1 MNSTPT
7 ATVSIPSLAATPCPS
22 PAGGG
27 GESTAFRR
35 QMDEVVARIP
45 MHAIRSVLDAVEGA
59 SSPNGERARHLR
71 DALVDHFNRLRPMK
85 ARRLF
90 TSLFE
95 PFLVDDPI
103 LYRSGDSVPA
113 LIQRVD
119 MGGIWTAL
127 TRYAFPG
134 LAAEVQ
140 SRLDALARD
149 AMLDAVLASP
159 DAMVMR
165 ELMRKEALDF
175 LYALAGD
182 RKLTD
187 RFLALANDEA
197 HHDAVLRTQYL
208 VRKAPIDGDLLGFV
222 RALLEHNEALV
233 PLTERMRRDI
243 EELRMGEMPGASDPR
258 SAAPYSAA
266 PYSAEVDCQS
276 ALMVGF
282 VRRVRDLGLPFRDQS
297 QVLAWFAPLY
307 GLNVKRRYDVFL
319 RHVREH
325 GGSGGPAVRESH
337 PLLRALLCH
346 FHATCTT
353 IREVVDGMFGD
364 MEIQG
369 REIGDGGV
377 LSAPAPTRALL
388 GEAVERF
395 DRVLTALSG
404 TGSLASRSTGPA
416 LRAEL
421 AAVSRAL
428 TGTVMPALAARL
440 QTAMNARHAPVP
452 DHDDIVWLLDLV
464 WRWGRTLG
472 NAGYANPE
480 LKSLRLYAVETGR
493 LAFLQ
498 AMKAEPQERP
508 AQRMAHLLRIRR
520 LMAAMG
526 ETVDGWISPVS
537 QGLHRVV
544 YSYLEA
550 DGGIA
555 ADEWSV
561 IDAFVA
567 SVRSELSRSRNW
579 QSADFVDILRLYGT
593 RRQAEG

>member
-7 ATVSIPSLAATPCPS
+7 ATLSNPAASPSTGGNGVDAA
-22 PAGGG
+22 
-27 GESTAFRR
+27 AFRR

-45 MHAIRSVLDAVEGA
+45 MHAIRSVLDAVEGTP
-59 SSPNGERARHLR
+59 SPNGERARHLR

-95 PFLVDDPI
+95 PFLVDDPV
-103 LYRSGDSVPA
+103 LYRSAESVPA
-113 LIQRVD
+113 LVQRVD
-119 MGGIWTAL
+119 MGGIWAAL

-140 SRLDALARD
+140 SRLDAMARE

-175 LYALAGD
+175 LYAMAAD

-197 HHDAVLRTQYL
+197 LHDARLRTQYL
-208 VRKAPIDGDLLGFV
+208 GRKAPIDGDLLGFV
-222 RALLEHNEALV
+222 RALLEHNAVLV

-243 EELRMGEMPGASDPR
+243 DDMRMGEMQGAGDPR
-258 SAAPYSAA
+258 SAAPN
-266 PYSAEVDCQS
+266 SAEVDCQS

-297 QVLAWFAPLY
+297 QLLAWFAPLY

-325 GGSGGPAVRESH
+325 VGSGGPAVRESH

-353 IREVVDGMFGD
+353 IREVVNGMFGD
-364 MEIQG
+364 MDIQ
-369 REIGDGGV
+369 DGGV
-377 LSAPAPTRALL
+377 LSAPVPTRALL
-388 GEAVERF
+388 HEAVERF
-395 DRVLTALSG
+395 DRALTALSG
-404 TGSLASRSTGPA
+404 TGFLASRSTGPA

-421 AAVSRAL
+421 AAVSREL

-440 QTAMNARHAPVP
+440 QAAMNARHAPVP
-452 DHDDIVWLLDLV
+452 DHEDIVWLLELV

-493 LAFLQ
+493 LAFVQ

-508 AQRMAHLLRIRR
+508 AHRMAHMLRIRR
-520 LMAAMG
+520 LMVAMG

-544 YSYLEA
+544 HSYLEA
-550 DGGIA
+550 DGEISP
-555 ADEWSV
+555 DEWAV

-567 SVRSELSRSRNW
+567 SVRRELSRSRNW
-579 QSADFVDILRLYGT
+579 QSADFVDILRLHEG
-593 RRQAEG
+593 RRRAEA

>member
-1 MNSTPT
+1 MD
-7 ATVSIPSLAATPCPS
+7 A
-22 PAGGG
+22 
-27 GESTAFRR
+27 TAFRR

-45 MHAIRSVLDAVEGA
+45 MHAIRSVLDAVEGTP
-59 SSPNGERARHLR
+59 SPNGERARHLR

-103 LYRSGDSVPA
+103 LYRSAESVPA
-113 LIQRVD
+113 LLQRVD

-127 TRYAFPG
+127 TRHAFPG

-140 SRLDALARD
+140 SRLDAMARD

-175 LYALAGD
+175 LYAMAGD

-197 HHDAVLRTQYL
+197 HHDARLRTQYL
-208 VRKAPIDGDLLGFV
+208 GRKAPIDSDLLGFV
-222 RALLEHNEALV
+222 RALLEHNAVLV

-243 EELRMGEMPGASDPR
+243 DDMRMGETQGAGDLR
-258 SAAPYSAA
+258 
-266 PYSAEVDCQS
+266 SAEVDCQS

-297 QVLAWFAPLY
+297 QLLAWFAPLY
-307 GLNVKRRYDVFL
+307 GLNVKQRYDVFL

-325 GGSGGPAVRESH
+325 VGSGGPAVRESH

-346 FHATCTT
+346 FTAACTT

-364 MEIQG
+364 MDIQ
-369 REIGDGGV
+369 DGGV
-377 LSAPAPTRALL
+377 LSAPVTTRALL
-388 GEAVERF
+388 HEAVERF
-395 DRVLTALSG
+395 DRALTALSG
-404 TGSLASRSTGPA
+404 TGFLASRSTGPA

-440 QTAMNARHAPVP
+440 QAAMNARHAPVH
-452 DHDDIVWLLDLV
+452 DHEDIVWLLELV

-472 NAGYANPE
+472 NAGKPN
-480 LKSLRLYAVETGR
+480 
-493 LAFLQ
+493 
-498 AMKAEPQERP
+498 
-508 AQRMAHLLRIRR
+508 
-520 LMAAMG
+520 
-526 ETVDGWISPVS
+526 
-537 QGLHRVV
+537 
-544 YSYLEA
+544 
-550 DGGIA
+550 
-555 ADEWSV
+555 
-561 IDAFVA
+561 
-567 SVRSELSRSRNW
+567 RS
-579 QSADFVDILRLYGT
+579 
-593 RRQAEG
+593 

>member
-7 ATVSIPSLAATPCPS
+7 VTTLLPSATPA
-22 PAGGG
+22 AGVDGID
-27 GESTAFRR
+27 SSAFRR
-35 QMDEVVARIP
+35 QMDEVVSRIP

-59 SSPNGERARHLR
+59 ASPNGERARHLR
-71 DALVDHFNRLRPMK
+71 DALVEHFNRLRPMK

-103 LYRSGDSVPA
+103 LYRSPESVPA

-119 MGGIWTAL
+119 MGGIWAAL
-127 TRYAFPG
+127 ARYAFPG

-140 SRLDALARD
+140 SRLDAMAHES
-149 AMLDAVLASP
+149 MLDAVLSSP

-165 ELMRKEALDF
+165 ELMRREALDF
-175 LYALAGD
+175 LYAMAGD

-197 HHDAVLRTQYL
+197 RHDAGLRTQYL
-208 VRKAPIDGDLLGFV
+208 GRKAPIDGDLLGFV

-243 EELRMGEMPGASDPR
+243 EEMRLGETQGPGDPR
-258 SAAPYSAA
+258 
-266 PYSAEVDCQS
+266 SAEVDCQS

-282 VRRVRDLGLPFRDQS
+282 VRRLRDLGLPFRDQS

-325 GGSGGPAVRESH
+325 GGPAAVRESH

-346 FHATCTT
+346 FQAACAT

-364 MEIQG
+364 MEIQQ
-369 REIGDGGV
+369 GGV

-388 GEAVERF
+388 GEAVERL
-395 DRVLTALSG
+395 DRALTALSG
-404 TGSLASRSTGPA
+404 TGFLASRSTGPA

-421 AAVSRAL
+421 AAVSRDL

-440 QTAMNARHAPVP
+440 QAAMNARHAPEP
-452 DHDDIVWLLDLV
+452 DHEDIVWLIELV
-464 WRWGRTLG
+464 WRWGRYLG

-480 LKSLRLYAVETGR
+480 LKSLRLYAVESGR
-493 LAFLQ
+493 IAFLQ
-498 AMKAEPQERP
+498 AMKAEPQEKP
-508 AQRMAHLLRIRR
+508 AHRMAHMLRIRR

-544 YSYLEA
+544 HSYLEA
-550 DGGIA
+550 AGEISD
-555 ADEWSV
+555 DEWAV
-561 IDAFVA
+561 IDAFVG
-567 SVRSELSRSRNW
+567 SVRGELSRSRNW
-579 QSADFVDILRLYGT
+579 QSADFVDILRLHEA
-593 RRQAEG
+593 RRRGE

>member
-1 MNSTPT
+1 MSSTPT
-7 ATVSIPSLAATPCPS
+7 VTTSLPSAGLPAAKDLT
-22 PAGGG
+22 ARDMAARDMMDA
-27 GESTAFRR
+27 TAFRR

-59 SSPNGERARHLR
+59 PSPNGERARHLR

-103 LYRSGDSVPA
+103 LYRSPESVPA

-140 SRLDALARD
+140 SRLDAMARE

-175 LYALAGD
+175 LYTMVGD

-187 RFLALANDEA
+187 RFLALANEEA
-197 HHDAVLRTQYL
+197 HHDARLRTQYL
-208 VRKAPIDGDLLGFV
+208 GRKAPIDSDLLGFV
-222 RALLEHNEALV
+222 RALLEHNEVLV

-243 EELRMGEMPGASDPR
+243 EDMQGAGDPR
-258 SAAPYSAA
+258 
-266 PYSAEVDCQS
+266 SAEVDCQS

-325 GGSGGPAVRESH
+325 GGPAVRESH
-337 PLLRALLCH
+337 PLLRTLLCH
-346 FHATCTT
+346 FNAACTT

-364 MEIQG
+364 MDIQ
-369 REIGDGGV
+369 DGGV

-388 GEAVERF
+388 HEAVERF
-395 DRVLTALSG
+395 DRALTALSG
-404 TGSLASRSTGPA
+404 TGFLASRSTGPA

-421 AAVSRAL
+421 AAVSREL

-440 QTAMNARHAPVP
+440 QAAMNARHAPVP
-452 DHDDIVWLLDLV
+452 DHEDIVWLLELV
-464 WRWGRTLG
+464 WRWGRYLG

-493 LAFLQ
+493 LAFIQ
-498 AMKAEPQERP
+498 AMKAEPQEKP
-508 AQRMAHLLRIRR
+508 AHRMAHMLRIRR

-544 YSYLEA
+544 FRYLEDVEEIA
-550 DGGIA
+550 D
-555 ADEWSV
+555 DEWAV
-561 IDAFVA
+561 IDAFVT
-567 SVRSELSRSRNW
+567 SVRRELSRSRNW
-579 QSADFVDILRLYGT
+579 QSADFVDILRLHEG
-593 RRQAEG
+593 RRRGEG

>member
-1 MNSTPT
+1 MSSTPT
-7 ATVSIPSLAATPCPS
+7 VTTALLSTGPST
-22 PAGGG
+22 GGPVG
-27 GESTAFRR
+27 DGLNQAAFRR
-35 QMDEVVARIP
+35 QMDEVVSRIP

-59 SSPNGERARHLR
+59 ASPNAERARHLR

-103 LYRSGDSVPA
+103 LYRSPEAVPA

-119 MGGIWTAL
+119 MGGIWAAL

-140 SRLDALARD
+140 GRLDALARE
-149 AMLDAVLASP
+149 AMLDAVLTSP
-159 DAMVMR
+159 DALVMR
-165 ELMRKEALDF
+165 DLMRREALDF
-175 LYALAGD
+175 LYAMAGD

-187 RFLALANDEA
+187 RFLALANEEA
-197 HHDAVLRTQYL
+197 HQDAGLRTQYL
-208 VRKAPIDGDLLGFV
+208 GRKAPIDSDLLGFV
-222 RALLEHNEALV
+222 RALLEHNAVLV

-243 EELRMGEMPGASDPR
+243 EEIRGEEIRKEMQAASGPR
-258 SAAPYSAA
+258 
-266 PYSAEVDCQS
+266 SAEVDCQS

-325 GGSGGPAVRESH
+325 GGPAVRESH

-346 FHATCTT
+346 FHAACIT

-364 MEIQG
+364 MEIQ
-369 REIGDGGV
+369 DGGV

-395 DRVLTALSG
+395 DRALTALSG
-404 TGSLASRSTGPA
+404 TGFLASRSTGPT

-421 AAVSRAL
+421 NAVSRDL

-440 QTAMNARHAPVP
+440 QAAMNARHAPVP
-452 DHDDIVWLLDLV
+452 DHEDIVWLLELV
-464 WRWGRTLG
+464 WRWGRHLG

-498 AMKAEPQERP
+498 AMKAEPEEKP
-508 AQRMAHLLRIRR
+508 AHRMAHLLRIRR
-520 LMAAMG
+520 LMAAVG
-526 ETVDGWISPVS
+526 ETVDDWISPVS

-544 YSYLEA
+544 HSYLDAEA
-550 DGGIA
+550 SIDA
-555 ADEWSV
+555 EEWTV
-561 IDAFVA
+561 IDAFVTA
-567 SVRSELSRSRNW
+567 VRGELARSRNW
-579 QSADFVDILRLYGT
+579 QRADFVDILRLHEARRRGT
-593 RRQAEG
+593 

>member
-1 MNSTPT
+1 
-7 ATVSIPSLAATPCPS
+7 
-22 PAGGG
+22 
-27 GESTAFRR
+27 
-35 QMDEVVARIP
+35 MDEVVARIP

-59 SSPNGERARHLR
+59 PSPHAERARHLR

-103 LYRSGDSVPA
+103 LYRSAESVPA

-119 MGGIWTAL
+119 MGGIWAAL

-140 SRLDALARD
+140 SRLDALARE

-175 LYALAGD
+175 LYTMAGD

-197 HHDAVLRTQYL
+197 LHDARLRTQYL
-208 VRKAPIDGDLLGFV
+208 GRKAPIDSDLLGFV
-222 RALLEHNEALV
+222 RALLEHNEVLV

-243 EELRMGEMPGASDPR
+243 EELRTGEMQGASDLR
-258 SAAPYSAA
+258 
-266 PYSAEVDCQS
+266 SAEVDCQS

-297 QVLAWFAPLY
+297 QLLAWFAPLY

-319 RHVREH
+319 RHIREH
-325 GGSGGPAVRESH
+325 GGPAVRESH

-346 FHATCTT
+346 FNAACTT

-364 MEIQG
+364 MEIQ
-369 REIGDGGV
+369 DGGV
-377 LSAPAPTRALL
+377 LSAPVPTRTLL
-388 GEAVERF
+388 HEAVERF
-395 DRVLTALSG
+395 DRALTALSG
-404 TGSLASRSTGPA
+404 TGFLASRSTGPA

-421 AAVSRAL
+421 AAVSREL

-440 QTAMNARHAPVP
+440 QAAMNTRHAPVP
-452 DHDDIVWLLDLV
+452 DHEDIVWLLELV

-493 LAFLQ
+493 LAFIQ
-498 AMKAEPQERP
+498 AMKAEPQEKP
-508 AQRMAHLLRIRR
+508 AHRMAHMLRIRR
-520 LMAAMG
+520 LMVAMG

-544 YSYLEA
+544 HSYLEEV
-550 DGGIA
+550 DEITT
-555 ADEWSV
+555 DEWAV

-567 SVRSELSRSRNW
+567 SVRRELSRSRNW
-579 QSADFVDILRLYGT
+579 QSADFVDILRLHEGK
-593 RRQAEG
+593 RRREA

>member
-7 ATVSIPSLAATPCPS
+7 ATLSAPAASPS
-22 PAGGG
+22 PGGDG
-27 GESTAFRR
+27 VDAAAFRR

-45 MHAIRSVLDAVEGA
+45 MHAIRSVLDAVEGTP
-59 SSPNGERARHLR
+59 SPNGERARHLR

-103 LYRSGDSVPA
+103 LYRSAESVPA
-113 LIQRVD
+113 LVQRVD
-119 MGGIWTAL
+119 MGGIWAAL

-140 SRLDALARD
+140 SRLDELSRE

-175 LYALAGD
+175 LYAMAAD

-197 HHDAVLRTQYL
+197 LHDARLRTQYL
-208 VRKAPIDGDLLGFV
+208 GRKAPIDGDLLGFV
-222 RALLEHNEALV
+222 RALLEHNEVLV

-243 EELRMGEMPGASDPR
+243 DEMRIGEMQGAGDPR
-258 SAAPYSAA
+258 
-266 PYSAEVDCQS
+266 SAEVDCQS

-297 QVLAWFAPLY
+297 QLLAWFAPLY

-325 GGSGGPAVRESH
+325 VGSGGPAVRESH

-346 FHATCTT
+346 FQAACTA

-364 MEIQG
+364 MDISNG
-369 REIGDGGV
+369 EIGDGGV
-377 LSAPAPTRALL
+377 LSAPVPTRALL
-388 GEAVERF
+388 HEAVERF
-395 DRVLTALSG
+395 DRALTALAG
-404 TGSLASRSTGPA
+404 TGFLASRSTGPA

-421 AAVSRAL
+421 AAVSREL

-440 QTAMNARHAPVP
+440 QAAMNARHAPVP
-452 DHDDIVWLLDLV
+452 DHEDIVWLLELV
-464 WRWGRTLG
+464 WRWGRYLG

-493 LAFLQ
+493 LAFIQ

-508 AQRMAHLLRIRR
+508 AHRMAHMLRIRR
-520 LMAAMG
+520 LMAAMD

-544 YSYLEA
+544 HSYL
-550 DGGIA
+550 DGDGEIT
-555 ADEWSV
+555 ADEWTV

-567 SVRSELSRSRNW
+567 SVRRELSRSRNW
-579 QSADFVDILRLYGT
+579 QSADFVDILRLHEG
-593 RRQAEG
+593 RRRAEA

>member
-1 MNSTPT
+1 MSSTPT
-7 ATVSIPSLAATPCPS
+7 VTTSLPSAGLPAAKDLT
-22 PAGGG
+22 ARDMAARDMMDA
-27 GESTAFRR
+27 TAFRR

-59 SSPNGERARHLR
+59 PSPNGERARHLR

-103 LYRSGDSVPA
+103 LYRSPESVPA

-140 SRLDALARD
+140 SRLDAMARE

-175 LYALAGD
+175 LYTMVGD

-187 RFLALANDEA
+187 RFLALANEEA
-197 HHDAVLRTQYL
+197 HHDARLRTQYL
-208 VRKAPIDGDLLGFV
+208 GRKAPIDSDLLGFV
-222 RALLEHNEALV
+222 RALLEHNEVLV

-243 EELRMGEMPGASDPR
+243 EDMQGAGDPR
-258 SAAPYSAA
+258 
-266 PYSAEVDCQS
+266 SAEVDCQS

-325 GGSGGPAVRESH
+325 GGPAVRESH

-346 FHATCTT
+346 FNAACTT

-364 MEIQG
+364 MDIQ
-369 REIGDGGV
+369 DGGV

-388 GEAVERF
+388 HEAVERF
-395 DRVLTALSG
+395 DRALTALSG
-404 TGSLASRSTGPA
+404 TGFLASRSTGPA

-421 AAVSRAL
+421 AAVSREL

-440 QTAMNARHAPVP
+440 QAAMNARHAPVP
-452 DHDDIVWLLDLV
+452 DHEDIVWLLELV
-464 WRWGRTLG
+464 WRWGRYLG

-493 LAFLQ
+493 LAFIQ
-498 AMKAEPQERP
+498 AMKAEPQEKP
-508 AQRMAHLLRIRR
+508 AHRMAHMLRIRR

-544 YSYLEA
+544 FRYLEDVEKIA
-550 DGGIA
+550 D
-555 ADEWSV
+555 DEWAV

-579 QSADFVDILRLYGT
+579 QSADFVDILRLHEG
-593 RRQAEG
+593 RRRGEG

>member
-7 ATVSIPSLAATPCPS
+7 VTTSLLS
-22 PAGGG
+22 AGSSAGADG
-27 GESTAFRR
+27 MDSSAFRR
-35 QMDEVVARIP
+35 QMDEVVSRIP

-59 SSPNGERARHLR
+59 ASPNGERARHLR
-71 DALVDHFNRLRPMK
+71 DALVEHFNRLRPMK

-103 LYRSGDSVPA
+103 LYRSPESVPA

-119 MGGIWTAL
+119 MGGIWAAL
-127 TRYAFPG
+127 ACYAFPG

-140 SRLDALARD
+140 SRLDAMARE

-175 LYALAGD
+175 LYAMAGD

-187 RFLALANDEA
+187 RFLAMANDEA
-197 HHDAVLRTQYL
+197 RHDAGLRTQYL
-208 VRKAPIDGDLLGFV
+208 GRKAPIDGDLLGFV
-222 RALLEHNEALV
+222 RALLEHNDVLV

-243 EELRMGEMPGASDPR
+243 DEMRMGDMQGTSDPR
-258 SAAPYSAA
+258 
-266 PYSAEVDCQS
+266 SAEVDCQS

-325 GGSGGPAVRESH
+325 GGPAVRESH

-346 FHATCTT
+346 FQAACTT

-364 MEIQG
+364 MDIQ
-369 REIGDGGV
+369 DGGV
-377 LSAPAPTRALL
+377 LSAPAPTRTLL

-395 DRVLTALSG
+395 DRALTALSG
-404 TGSLASRSTGPA
+404 TGFLASRSTGPA

-421 AAVSRAL
+421 AAVSRDL

-440 QTAMNARHAPVP
+440 QAAMNARHAPVP
-452 DHDDIVWLLDLV
+452 DHEDIVWLLELV
-464 WRWGRTLG
+464 WRWGRYLG

-498 AMKAEPQERP
+498 AMKADPHEKP
-508 AQRMAHLLRIRR
+508 AHRMAHMLRIRR

-544 YSYLEA
+544 HSYLEA
-550 DGGIA
+550 VEEIA
-555 ADEWSV
+555 AEEWAV
-561 IDAFVA
+561 IDAFVG

-579 QSADFVDILRLYGT
+579 QSADFVDILRLHEG
-593 RRQAEG
+593 RRRAEV

>member
-1 MNSTPT
+1 MSSTPT
-7 ATVSIPSLAATPCPS
+7 VTPSLPSATPAVAKDADRERADTS
-22 PAGGG
+22 
-27 GESTAFRR
+27 AFRR

-59 SSPNGERARHLR
+59 ASPNSERARHLR
-71 DALVDHFNRLRPMK
+71 EALVDHFNRLRPMK

-113 LIQRVD
+113 LVQRVD

-140 SRLDALARD
+140 SRLDALSRE
-149 AMLDAVLASP
+149 AMLDAVLTCP

-175 LYALAGD
+175 LYAMAGD

-187 RFLALANDEA
+187 RFLALANEEA
-197 HHDAVLRTQYL
+197 HHDARLRTQYL
-208 VRKAPIDGDLLGFV
+208 GRKAPIDSDLLGFV
-222 RALLEHNEALV
+222 RALLEHNAVLV
-233 PLTERMRRDI
+233 PLTERMRHDI
-243 EELRMGEMPGASDPR
+243 DEMRRGETQDASDPR
-258 SAAPYSAA
+258 SAA
-266 PYSAEVDCQS
+266 YSAEVDCQS

-297 QVLAWFAPLY
+297 QLLAWFAPLY

-325 GGSGGPAVRESH
+325 GGPAVRESH
-337 PLLRALLCH
+337 PLPRALLCH
-346 FHATCTT
+346 FTAACTT

-364 MEIQG
+364 MEIQ
-369 REIGDGGV
+369 DGGV
-377 LSAPAPTRALL
+377 LSAPVPTRALL
-388 GEAVERF
+388 GEAVDRF
-395 DRVLTALSG
+395 DRALTALSG
-404 TGSLASRSTGPA
+404 IGFLASRTTGPA
-416 LRAEL
+416 LRTEL
-421 AAVSRAL
+421 NAVSREL

-440 QTAMNARHAPVP
+440 QAAMNARHAPVP
-452 DHDDIVWLLDLV
+452 DHEDIVWLLELV
-464 WRWGRTLG
+464 WRWGRYLG
-472 NAGYANPE
+472 SAGYANPE
-480 LKSLRLYAVETGR
+480 LRSLRLYAVETGR
-493 LAFLQ
+493 LAFIQ
-498 AMKAEPQERP
+498 AMKAEPQETP
-508 AQRMAHLLRIRR
+508 GHRMAHLLRIRR

-537 QGLHRVV
+537 QGLQRVV
-544 YSYLEA
+544 HSYLEEVET
-550 DGGIA
+550 IA
-555 ADEWSV
+555 EDEWAV

-579 QSADFVDILRLYGT
+579 QSADFVDLLRLHEG
-593 RRQAEG
+593 RRREA

>member
-1 MNSTPT
+1 MSSTPT
-7 ATVSIPSLAATPCPS
+7 VTTSLPSAGLPAARDM
-22 PAGGG
+22 AARDMMDA
-27 GESTAFRR
+27 TAFRR

-59 SSPNGERARHLR
+59 PSPNGERARHLR

-103 LYRSGDSVPA
+103 LYRSPESVPA

-140 SRLDALARD
+140 SRLDAMARE

-175 LYALAGD
+175 LYTMVGD

-187 RFLALANDEA
+187 RFLALANEEA
-197 HHDAVLRTQYL
+197 HHDARLRTQYL
-208 VRKAPIDGDLLGFV
+208 GRKAPIDSDLLGFV
-222 RALLEHNEALV
+222 RALLEHNEVLV

-243 EELRMGEMPGASDPR
+243 EDMQGAGDPR
-258 SAAPYSAA
+258 
-266 PYSAEVDCQS
+266 SAEVDCQS

-325 GGSGGPAVRESH
+325 GGPAVRESH

-346 FHATCTT
+346 FNAACTT

-364 MEIQG
+364 MDIQ
-369 REIGDGGV
+369 DGGV

-388 GEAVERF
+388 HEAVERF
-395 DRVLTALSG
+395 DRALTALSG
-404 TGSLASRSTGPA
+404 TGFLASRSTGPA

-421 AAVSRAL
+421 AAVSREL

-440 QTAMNARHAPVP
+440 QAAMNARHAPVP
-452 DHDDIVWLLDLV
+452 DHEDIVWLLELV
-464 WRWGRTLG
+464 WRWGRYLG

-493 LAFLQ
+493 LAFIQ
-498 AMKAEPQERP
+498 AMKAEPQEKP
-508 AQRMAHLLRIRR
+508 AHRMAHMLRIRR

-544 YSYLEA
+544 FRYLEDVEKIA
-550 DGGIA
+550 D
-555 ADEWSV
+555 DEWAV

-579 QSADFVDILRLYGT
+579 QSADFVDILRLHEG
-593 RRQAEG
+593 RRRGEG

>member
-7 ATVSIPSLAATPCPS
+7 ATLSIPLPAASPAPS
-22 PAGGG
+22 PASSPGGG
-27 GESTAFRR
+27 GTDVAAFRR

-45 MHAIRSVLDAVEGA
+45 MHAIRSVLDAVEGTP
-59 SSPNGERARHLR
+59 SPNGERARHLR

-95 PFLVDDPI
+95 PFLVDDPV
-103 LYRSGDSVPA
+103 LYRSAESVPA
-113 LIQRVD
+113 LVQRVD
-119 MGGIWTAL
+119 MGGIWSAL
-127 TRYAFPG
+127 TRYGFPG

-140 SRLDALARD
+140 SRLDGMARE
-149 AMLDAVLASP
+149 AILDAVLASP
-159 DAMVMR
+159 DAMAMR

-175 LYALAGD
+175 LYAMAGD

-197 HHDAVLRTQYL
+197 LHDARLRTQYL
-208 VRKAPIDGDLLGFV
+208 GRKAPIDSDLLGFV
-222 RALLEHNEALV
+222 RALLEHNAVLV

-243 EELRMGEMPGASDPR
+243 DEMRMGDMQGAGDPR
-258 SAAPYSAA
+258 PAIPSSAAPS
-266 PYSAEVDCQS
+266 SAEVDCQS

-297 QVLAWFAPLY
+297 QLLAWFAPLY

-325 GGSGGPAVRESH
+325 VGSGGPAVRESH

-346 FHATCTT
+346 FTAACTT

-364 MEIQG
+364 MDIQ
-369 REIGDGGV
+369 DGGV

-388 GEAVERF
+388 HEAVERF
-395 DRVLTALSG
+395 DRALTALAG
-404 TGSLASRSTGPA
+404 TGFLASRSTGPA

-421 AAVSRAL
+421 AAVSREL
-428 TGTVMPALAARL
+428 TGTVMPALAARM
-440 QTAMNARHAPVP
+440 QAAMNARHAPVP
-452 DHDDIVWLLDLV
+452 DHEDIVWLLELV

-508 AQRMAHLLRIRR
+508 AHRMAHMLRIRR

-544 YSYLEA
+544 HSYLEA
-550 DGGIA
+550 DGEIA
-555 ADEWSV
+555 GDEWAV

-579 QSADFVDILRLYGT
+579 QSADFVDILRLHEA
-593 RRQAEG
+593 RRRGEA

>member
-1 MNSTPT
+1 MNGTPT
-7 ATVSIPSLAATPCPS
+7 VTTSLPSATP
-22 PAGGG
+22 PAGPDGMD
-27 GESTAFRR
+27 STAFRR
-35 QMDEVVARIP
+35 QMDEVVSRIP

-59 SSPNGERARHLR
+59 ASPNGERARHLR
-71 DALVDHFNRLRPMK
+71 DALVEHFNRLRPMK

-103 LYRSGDSVPA
+103 LYRAPESVPA

-119 MGGIWTAL
+119 MGGIWAAL
-127 TRYAFPG
+127 ARYAFPG

-140 SRLDALARD
+140 SRLDAMARES
-149 AMLDAVLASP
+149 MLDAVLAGP

-175 LYALAGD
+175 LYAMAGD

-197 HHDAVLRTQYL
+197 RHDAGLRTQYL
-208 VRKAPIDGDLLGFV
+208 GRKAPIDGDLLGFV
-222 RALLEHNEALV
+222 RALLEHNEVLV

-243 EELRMGEMPGASDPR
+243 EEMQGAGDSR
-258 SAAPYSAA
+258 
-266 PYSAEVDCQS
+266 SAEVDCQS

-325 GGSGGPAVRESH
+325 VGSGGPAVRESH

-346 FHATCTT
+346 FQAACTT

-364 MEIQG
+364 MEIQ
-369 REIGDGGV
+369 DGGV
-377 LSAPAPTRALL
+377 LSAPAPTRVLL

-395 DRVLTALSG
+395 DRALTALSG
-404 TGSLASRSTGPA
+404 TGFLASRSTGPA

-421 AAVSRAL
+421 AAVSREL

-440 QTAMNARHAPVP
+440 QAAMNARHAPVP
-452 DHDDIVWLLDLV
+452 DHEDIVWLLELV

-493 LAFLQ
+493 VAFLQ
-498 AMKAEPQERP
+498 AMKAEPQEKP
-508 AQRMAHLLRIRR
+508 GHRMAHMLRIRR

-544 YSYLEA
+544 HSYLEA
-550 DGGIA
+550 VEEIA
-555 ADEWSV
+555 DEEWSV

-579 QSADFVDILRLYGT
+579 QSADFVDILRLHEG
-593 RRQAEG
+593 RRRGESL

>member
-7 ATVSIPSLAATPCPS
+7 VTASLPSATAA
-22 PAGGG
+22 ADGGG
-27 GESTAFRR
+27 LGSTTFRR

-103 LYRSGDSVPA
+103 LYRAPESVPA
-113 LIQRVD
+113 LLQRVD
-119 MGGIWTAL
+119 MGGIWAAL
-127 TRYAFPG
+127 ARYAFPG

-140 SRLDALARD
+140 SRLDELARE
-149 AMLDAVLASP
+149 AMLDAVLAGP
-159 DAMVMR
+159 DATVMR

-175 LYALAGD
+175 LYAMAGD

-197 HHDAVLRTQYL
+197 HHDARLRTQYL
-208 VRKAPIDGDLLGFV
+208 GRKAPIDGDLLGFV
-222 RALLEHNEALV
+222 RALLEHNEVLV

-243 EELRMGEMPGASDPR
+243 EEMRKAEAPGVSDPR
-258 SAAPYSAA
+258 
-266 PYSAEVDCQS
+266 SAEVDCQS

-307 GLNVKRRYDVFL
+307 GLNVKRRYDVVL

-325 GGSGGPAVRESH
+325 GGPGVRESH

-346 FHATCTT
+346 FHAACTT
-353 IREVVDGMFGD
+353 IREAVDGMFGD
-364 MEIQG
+364 MDIQN

-404 TGSLASRSTGPA
+404 TGFLASRSTGPA

-421 AAVSRAL
+421 GAVSRDL

-440 QTAMNARHAPVP
+440 QAAMNARHAPVP
-452 DHDDIVWLLDLV
+452 DHEDIVWLLELV

-498 AMKAEPQERP
+498 AMKAEPQEKP

-520 LMAAMG
+520 LMAAMD
-526 ETVDGWISPVS
+526 ESVDGWISPVS

-550 DGGIA
+550 DGEIG
-555 ADEWSV
+555 ADEWAV

-579 QSADFVDILRLYGT
+579 QSADFVDMLRLHEA
-593 RRQAEG
+593 RRRAAG

>member
-7 ATVSIPSLAATPCPS
+7 ATLSTASLAASPASSPGGPS
-22 PAGGG
+22 PGG
-27 GESTAFRR
+27 SATDVAAFRR

-45 MHAIRSVLDAVEGA
+45 MHAIRSVLDAVEGTP
-59 SSPNGERARHLR
+59 SPNGERARHLR

-95 PFLVDDPI
+95 PFLVDDPV
-103 LYRSGDSVPA
+103 LYRSAESVPA

-119 MGGIWTAL
+119 MGGIWSAL

-140 SRLDALARD
+140 SRLDGMARE

-159 DAMVMR
+159 DAMAMR

-175 LYALAGD
+175 LYAMAGD

-197 HHDAVLRTQYL
+197 HHDAALRTQYL
-208 VRKAPIDGDLLGFV
+208 GRKAPIDGDLLGFV
-222 RALLEHNEALV
+222 RALLEHNAVLV

-243 EELRMGEMPGASDPR
+243 DEMRMGDVQGAGDPR
-258 SAAPYSAA
+258 SAAPSSAI
-266 PYSAEVDCQS
+266 PSSAEVDCQS

-297 QVLAWFAPLY
+297 QLLAWFAPLY

-325 GGSGGPAVRESH
+325 GGPAVRESH

-346 FHATCTT
+346 FTAACTT

-364 MEIQG
+364 MDIQ
-369 REIGDGGV
+369 DGGV

-388 GEAVERF
+388 HEAVERF
-395 DRVLTALSG
+395 DRALTALSG
-404 TGSLASRSTGPA
+404 TGFLASRSTGPA

-421 AAVSRAL
+421 AAVSREL
-428 TGTVMPALAARL
+428 TGTVMPALAARM
-440 QTAMNARHAPVP
+440 QAAMNARHAPVP
-452 DHDDIVWLLDLV
+452 DHEDIVWLLELV

-472 NAGYANPE
+472 AAGYANPE

-508 AQRMAHLLRIRR
+508 AHRMAHMLRIRR

-537 QGLHRVV
+537 QGLQRVV

-550 DGGIA
+550 DGEIA
-555 ADEWSV
+555 GDEWAV

-579 QSADFVDILRLYGT
+579 QSADFVDILRLHEA
-593 RRQAEG
+593 RRRAEA

>member
-7 ATVSIPSLAATPCPS
+7 VTTSFPSATSAAGVDAIDS
-22 PAGGG
+22 
-27 GESTAFRR
+27 SAFRR
-35 QMDEVVARIP
+35 QMDEVVSRIP

-59 SSPNGERARHLR
+59 PSPNGERARHLR
-71 DALVDHFNRLRPMK
+71 DALVEHFNRLRPMK

-103 LYRSGDSVPA
+103 LYRSPESVPA

-119 MGGIWTAL
+119 MGGIWAAL
-127 TRYAFPG
+127 ARYAFPG

-140 SRLDALARD
+140 SRLDAMARE
-149 AMLDAVLASP
+149 AMLDAVLSSP

-165 ELMRKEALDF
+165 ELMRREALDF
-175 LYALAGD
+175 LYAMAGD

-197 HHDAVLRTQYL
+197 RHDAGLRTQYL
-208 VRKAPIDGDLLGFV
+208 GRKAPIDGDLLGFV
-222 RALLEHNEALV
+222 RALLEHNEVLV

-243 EELRMGEMPGASDPR
+243 EEMQGASDQR
-258 SAAPYSAA
+258 
-266 PYSAEVDCQS
+266 SAEVDCQS

-325 GGSGGPAVRESH
+325 GGPAVRESH

-346 FHATCTT
+346 FQAACTT

-364 MEIQG
+364 MEIQ
-369 REIGDGGV
+369 DGGV
-377 LSAPAPTRALL
+377 LSAPAPTRTLL

-395 DRVLTALSG
+395 DRALTALSG
-404 TGSLASRSTGPA
+404 TGFLASRSTGPA

-421 AAVSRAL
+421 AAVSRDL

-440 QTAMNARHAPVP
+440 QAAMNARHAPVP
-452 DHDDIVWLLDLV
+452 DHEDIVWLLELV

-498 AMKAEPQERP
+498 AMKAEPHEKP
-508 AQRMAHLLRIRR
+508 AHRMAHMLRIRR

-544 YSYLEA
+544 HSYLEA
-550 DGGIA
+550 VGEIA
-555 ADEWSV
+555 DDEWAV
-561 IDAFVA
+561 IDAFVG

-579 QSADFVDILRLYGT
+579 QSADFVDILRLHEG
-593 RRQAEG
+593 RRRGE

>member
-1 MNSTPT
+1 MSSTPT
-7 ATVSIPSLAATPCPS
+7 VTTSLPSAGLPAAKDLT
-22 PAGGG
+22 ARDMAARDMMDA
-27 GESTAFRR
+27 TAFRR

-59 SSPNGERARHLR
+59 PSPNGERARHLR

-103 LYRSGDSVPA
+103 LYRSPESVPA

-140 SRLDALARD
+140 SRLDAMARE

-175 LYALAGD
+175 LYTMVGD

-187 RFLALANDEA
+187 RFLALANEEA
-197 HHDAVLRTQYL
+197 HHDARLRTQYL
-208 VRKAPIDGDLLGFV
+208 GRKAPIDSDLLGFV
-222 RALLEHNEALV
+222 RALLEHNEVLV

-243 EELRMGEMPGASDPR
+243 DEMRMGDMQGAGDPR
-258 SAAPYSAA
+258 STAPN
-266 PYSAEVDCQS
+266 PAEVDCQS

-325 GGSGGPAVRESH
+325 GGPAVRESH

-346 FHATCTT
+346 FNAACTT

-364 MEIQG
+364 MDIQ
-369 REIGDGGV
+369 DGGV

-388 GEAVERF
+388 HEAVERF
-395 DRVLTALSG
+395 DRALTALSG
-404 TGSLASRSTGPA
+404 TGFLASRSTGPA

-421 AAVSRAL
+421 AAVSREL

-440 QTAMNARHAPVP
+440 QAAMNARHAPVP
-452 DHDDIVWLLDLV
+452 DHEDIVWLLELV
-464 WRWGRTLG
+464 WRWGRYLG

-493 LAFLQ
+493 LAFIQ
-498 AMKAEPQERP
+498 AMKAEPQEKP
-508 AQRMAHLLRIRR
+508 AHRMAHMLRIRR

-544 YSYLEA
+544 FRYLEDVEKIA
-550 DGGIA
+550 D
-555 ADEWSV
+555 DEWAV

-579 QSADFVDILRLYGT
+579 QSADFVDILRLHEG
-593 RRQAEG
+593 RRRGEG

>member
-7 ATVSIPSLAATPCPS
+7 ATASLPSATAA
-22 PAGGG
+22 AGGDG
-27 GESTAFRR
+27 MGSATFRR

-103 LYRSGDSVPA
+103 LYRAPESVPA
-113 LIQRVD
+113 LLQRVD
-119 MGGIWTAL
+119 MGGIWAAL
-127 TRYAFPG
+127 ARYAFPG

-140 SRLDALARD
+140 GRLDELARE
-149 AMLDAVLASP
+149 AMLDAVLAGP

-175 LYALAGD
+175 LYAMAGD

-197 HHDAVLRTQYL
+197 HHDARLRTQYL
-208 VRKAPIDGDLLGFV
+208 GRKAPIDADLLGFV
-222 RALLEHNEALV
+222 RALLEHNDVLV
-233 PLTERMRRDI
+233 PLTLRMRRDI
-243 EELRMGEMPGASDPR
+243 EEMRREGMQDASDPR
-258 SAAPYSAA
+258 
-266 PYSAEVDCQS
+266 SAEVDCQS

-307 GLNVKRRYDVFL
+307 GLNVKRRYDVVL

-325 GGSGGPAVRESH
+325 GGPAVRESH

-346 FHATCTT
+346 FHAACAT
-353 IREVVDGMFGD
+353 IREAVDGMFGD
-364 MEIQG
+364 MDIQN
-369 REIGDGGV
+369 REMGDGGV
-377 LSAPAPTRALL
+377 LSTPAPARALL

-395 DRVLTALSG
+395 DRGLTALAG
-404 TGSLASRSTGPA
+404 TGFLASRSTGPA

-421 AAVSRAL
+421 SAVSREL

-440 QTAMNARHAPVP
+440 QAAMNARHAPVP
-452 DHDDIVWLLDLV
+452 DHEDIVWLLELV
-464 WRWGRTLG
+464 WRWGRHLG
-472 NAGYANPE
+472 TAGYANPE

-498 AMKAEPQERP
+498 AMKAEPQEKP

-520 LMAAMG
+520 LMAAMD
-526 ETVDGWISPVS
+526 EPVDGWISPVS

-544 YSYLEA
+544 HSYL
-550 DGGIA
+550 DA
-555 ADEWSV
+555 AAEITRDEWAV

-579 QSADFVDILRLYGT
+579 QSADFVEILRLHEA
-593 RRQAEG
+593 RRRAARDFTEALPPT

>member
-7 ATVSIPSLAATPCPS
+7 ATLSIASAASS
-22 PAGGG
+22 PASSPGGG
-27 GESTAFRR
+27 GTDVAAFRR

-45 MHAIRSVLDAVEGA
+45 MHAIRSVLDAVEGTP
-59 SSPNGERARHLR
+59 SPNGERARHLR

-95 PFLVDDPI
+95 PFLVDDPV
-103 LYRSGDSVPA
+103 LYRSAESVPA

-119 MGGIWTAL
+119 MGGIWSAL
-127 TRYAFPG
+127 TRYGFPG

-140 SRLDALARD
+140 SRLDGMARE

-159 DAMVMR
+159 DAMAMR

-175 LYALAGD
+175 LYAMAGD

-197 HHDAVLRTQYL
+197 HHDAALRTQYL
-208 VRKAPIDGDLLGFV
+208 GRKAPIDSDLLGFV
-222 RALLEHNEALV
+222 RALLEHNAVLV

-243 EELRMGEMPGASDPR
+243 DEMRMGDRQGAGDPR
-258 SAAPYSAA
+258 SATPS
-266 PYSAEVDCQS
+266 SAEVDCQS

-297 QVLAWFAPLY
+297 QLLAWFAPLY

-325 GGSGGPAVRESH
+325 VGSGGPAVRESH

-346 FHATCTT
+346 FTAACTT

-364 MEIQG
+364 MDIQ
-369 REIGDGGV
+369 DGGV

-388 GEAVERF
+388 HEAVERF
-395 DRVLTALSG
+395 DRALTALSG
-404 TGSLASRSTGPA
+404 TGFLASRSAGPA

-421 AAVSRAL
+421 AAVSREL
-428 TGTVMPALAARL
+428 TGTVMPALAARM
-440 QTAMNARHAPVP
+440 QAAMNARHAPVP
-452 DHDDIVWLLDLV
+452 DHEDIVWLLELV
-464 WRWGRTLG
+464 WRWGRYLG
-472 NAGYANPE
+472 AAGYANPE

-508 AQRMAHLLRIRR
+508 AHRMAHMLRIRR

-544 YSYLEA
+544 HSYLEA
-550 DGGIA
+550 DGEIA
-555 ADEWSV
+555 GDEWAV
-561 IDAFVA
+561 IDAFIA

-579 QSADFVDILRLYGT
+579 QSADFVDILRLHEA
-593 RRQAEG
+593 RRRGEA

>member
-1 MNSTPT
+1 MSSTPT
-7 ATVSIPSLAATPCPS
+7 ITTSLPSAGLPAAKDM
-22 PAGGG
+22 AARDMMDAA
-27 GESTAFRR
+27 AFRR

-59 SSPNGERARHLR
+59 PSPNGERARHLR

-95 PFLVDDPI
+95 PFLVDDQI
-103 LYRSGDSVPA
+103 LYRSPESVPA

-119 MGGIWTAL
+119 MGGIWSAL

-140 SRLDALARD
+140 SRLDAMARE

-175 LYALAGD
+175 LYAMAGD

-187 RFLALANDEA
+187 RFLALANEEA
-197 HHDAVLRTQYL
+197 HHDARLRTQYL
-208 VRKAPIDGDLLGFV
+208 GRKAPIDGDLLGFV
-222 RALLEHNEALV
+222 RALLEHNEVLV
-233 PLTERMRRDI
+233 PLTERMRRDFD
-243 EELRMGEMPGASDPR
+243 EMRMGDMQGAGDPR
-258 SAAPYSAA
+258 SASPN
-266 PYSAEVDCQS
+266 PAEVDCQS

-297 QVLAWFAPLY
+297 QMLAWFAPLY

-325 GGSGGPAVRESH
+325 GGPAVRESH

-346 FHATCTT
+346 FNAACTT

-364 MEIQG
+364 MEIQ
-369 REIGDGGV
+369 DGGV

-388 GEAVERF
+388 HEAVERF
-395 DRVLTALSG
+395 DRALTALSG
-404 TGSLASRSTGPA
+404 TGFLASRSTGPT

-421 AAVSRAL
+421 AAVSREL

-440 QTAMNARHAPVP
+440 QAAMNARHAPVP
-452 DHDDIVWLLDLV
+452 DHEDIVWLLELV
-464 WRWGRTLG
+464 WRWGRYLG

-493 LAFLQ
+493 LAFIQ
-498 AMKAEPQERP
+498 AMKAEPQEKP
-508 AQRMAHLLRIRR
+508 AHRMAHLLRIRR
-520 LMAAMG
+520 LMTAMG

-544 YSYLEA
+544 FCYLEDVGEIA
-550 DGGIA
+550 D
-555 ADEWSV
+555 DEWAV

-579 QSADFVDILRLYGT
+579 QSADFVDILRLHEG
-593 RRQAEG
+593 RRRGEG

>member
-1 MNSTPT
+1 MSSTPT
-7 ATVSIPSLAATPCPS
+7 VTTSLPSTGLPAAKDLT
-22 PAGGG
+22 ARDMAARDMMDA
-27 GESTAFRR
+27 TAFRR

-59 SSPNGERARHLR
+59 PSPNGERARHLR

-103 LYRSGDSVPA
+103 LYRSPESVPA

-140 SRLDALARD
+140 SRLDAMARE

-175 LYALAGD
+175 LYTMVGD

-187 RFLALANDEA
+187 RFLALANEEA
-197 HHDAVLRTQYL
+197 HHDARLRTQYL
-208 VRKAPIDGDLLGFV
+208 GRKAPIDSDLLGFV
-222 RALLEHNEALV
+222 RALLEHNEVLV

-243 EELRMGEMPGASDPR
+243 EDMQSAGDPR
-258 SAAPYSAA
+258 
-266 PYSAEVDCQS
+266 SAEVDCQS

-325 GGSGGPAVRESH
+325 GGPAVRESH

-346 FHATCTT
+346 FNAACTT

-364 MEIQG
+364 MDIQ
-369 REIGDGGV
+369 DGGV

-388 GEAVERF
+388 HEAVERF
-395 DRVLTALSG
+395 DRALTALSG
-404 TGSLASRSTGPA
+404 TGFLASRSTGPA

-421 AAVSRAL
+421 AAVSREL

-440 QTAMNARHAPVP
+440 QAAMNARHAPVP
-452 DHDDIVWLLDLV
+452 DHEDIVWLLELV
-464 WRWGRTLG
+464 WRWGRYLG

-493 LAFLQ
+493 LAFIQ
-498 AMKAEPQERP
+498 AMKAEPQEKP
-508 AQRMAHLLRIRR
+508 AHRMAHMLRIRR

-544 YSYLEA
+544 FRYLEDVEKIA
-550 DGGIA
+550 D
-555 ADEWSV
+555 DEWAV

-579 QSADFVDILRLYGT
+579 QSADFVDILRLHEG
-593 RRQAEG
+593 RRRGEG

>member
-1 MNSTPT
+1 MSSTPT
-7 ATVSIPSLAATPCPS
+7 VTTSLPSAGLPAAKDM
-22 PAGGG
+22 AARDMMDA
-27 GESTAFRR
+27 TAFRR

-59 SSPNGERARHLR
+59 ASPNAERARHLR

-103 LYRSGDSVPA
+103 LYRSPESVPA

-119 MGGIWTAL
+119 MGGIWAAL

-140 SRLDALARD
+140 SRLDAMARE

-165 ELMRKEALDF
+165 ELMRREALDF
-175 LYALAGD
+175 LYTMAGD

-187 RFLALANDEA
+187 RFLALANEEA
-197 HHDAVLRTQYL
+197 HHDARLRTQYL
-208 VRKAPIDGDLLGFV
+208 GRKAPIDGDLLGFV
-222 RALLEHNEALV
+222 RALLEHNEVLV

-243 EELRMGEMPGASDPR
+243 EEMQGAGDPR
-258 SAAPYSAA
+258 
-266 PYSAEVDCQS
+266 SAEVDCQS

-297 QVLAWFAPLY
+297 QLLAWFAPLY

-325 GGSGGPAVRESH
+325 GGPAVRESH

-346 FHATCTT
+346 FNAACTT

-364 MEIQG
+364 MEIRNG
-369 REIGDGGV
+369 EIQDGGV

-388 GEAVERF
+388 HEAVERF
-395 DRVLTALSG
+395 DRALTALSG
-404 TGSLASRSTGPA
+404 TGFLASRSTGPA

-421 AAVSRAL
+421 VAVSREL

-440 QTAMNARHAPVP
+440 QAAMNARHAPVP
-452 DHDDIVWLLDLV
+452 DHEDIVWLLELV
-464 WRWGRTLG
+464 WRWGRYLG

-493 LAFLQ
+493 LAFIQ
-498 AMKAEPQERP
+498 AMKAEPQEKP
-508 AQRMAHLLRIRR
+508 AHRMAHMLRIRR

-544 YSYLEA
+544 FRYLEDVDEIA
-550 DGGIA
+550 D
-555 ADEWSV
+555 DEWAV

-579 QSADFVDILRLYGT
+579 QSADFVDILRLHEG
-593 RRQAEG
+593 RRRGEG

>member
-7 ATVSIPSLAATPCPS
+7 ATLSITSAAPS
-22 PAGGG
+22 PASSPGGG
-27 GESTAFRR
+27 GADATAFRR

-45 MHAIRSVLDAVEGA
+45 MHAIRSVLDAVEGTP
-59 SSPNGERARHLR
+59 SPNGERARHLR

-103 LYRSGDSVPA
+103 LYRSAESVPA
-113 LIQRVD
+113 LVQRVD
-119 MGGIWTAL
+119 MGGIWSAL

-140 SRLDALARD
+140 SRLDGMARE

-159 DAMVMR
+159 DAMAMR

-175 LYALAGD
+175 LYAMAGD

-197 HHDAVLRTQYL
+197 LHDAALRTQYL
-208 VRKAPIDGDLLGFV
+208 GRKAPIDSDLLGFV
-222 RALLEHNEALV
+222 RALLEHNQVLV

-243 EELRMGEMPGASDPR
+243 DEMRMGDMQGAGDPR
-258 SAAPYSAA
+258 
-266 PYSAEVDCQS
+266 SAEVDCQS

-297 QVLAWFAPLY
+297 QLLAWFAPLY

-325 GGSGGPAVRESH
+325 GGPAVRESH

-346 FHATCTT
+346 FSAACTT
-353 IREVVDGMFGD
+353 IREVVGGMFGD
-364 MEIQG
+364 MDIQ
-369 REIGDGGV
+369 DGGV
-377 LSAPAPTRALL
+377 LSVPAPTRALL
-388 GEAVERF
+388 HEAVERF
-395 DRVLTALSG
+395 DRALTALSG
-404 TGSLASRSTGPA
+404 TGFLASRSTGPA

-421 AAVSRAL
+421 AAVSREL

-440 QTAMNARHAPVP
+440 QAAMNARHAPVP
-452 DHDDIVWLLDLV
+452 DHEDIVWLLELV

-472 NAGYANPE
+472 AAGYANPE

-508 AQRMAHLLRIRR
+508 AHRMAHMLRIRR

-537 QGLHRVV
+537 QGLQRVV
-544 YSYLEA
+544 YSYLET
-550 DGGIA
+550 DGEIA
-555 ADEWSV
+555 ADEWAV

-579 QSADFVDILRLYGT
+579 QSADFVDILRLHEA
-593 RRQAEG
+593 RRRAEA

>member
-7 ATVSIPSLAATPCPS
+7 VTTSLPSATPA
-22 PAGGG
+22 AGVDAID
-27 GESTAFRR
+27 SSAFRR
-35 QMDEVVARIP
+35 QMDEVVSRIP

-59 SSPNGERARHLR
+59 ASPNGERARHLR
-71 DALVDHFNRLRPMK
+71 DALVEHFNRLRPMK

-103 LYRSGDSVPA
+103 LYRSPESVPA

-119 MGGIWTAL
+119 MGGIWAAL
-127 TRYAFPG
+127 ARYAFPG

-140 SRLDALARD
+140 SRLDAMARES
-149 AMLDAVLASP
+149 MLDAVLASP

-165 ELMRKEALDF
+165 ELMRREALDF
-175 LYALAGD
+175 LYAMSGD

-187 RFLALANDEA
+187 RFLAMANDEA
-197 HHDAVLRTQYL
+197 LHDAGLRTQYL
-208 VRKAPIDGDLLGFV
+208 GRKAPIDGDLLGFV
-222 RALLEHNEALV
+222 RALLEHNEVLV

-243 EELRMGEMPGASDPR
+243 EEMQGTGDPR
-258 SAAPYSAA
+258 
-266 PYSAEVDCQS
+266 SAEVDCQS

-325 GGSGGPAVRESH
+325 GGPAVRESH

-346 FHATCTT
+346 FHAACTT
-353 IREVVDGMFGD
+353 IREVVDGMLGD
-364 MEIQG
+364 MEIQ
-369 REIGDGGV
+369 DGGV

-395 DRVLTALSG
+395 DRALTALSG
-404 TGSLASRSTGPA
+404 TGFLASRSTGPA

-421 AAVSRAL
+421 AAVSRDL

-440 QTAMNARHAPVP
+440 QAAMTARHAPVP
-452 DHDDIVWLLDLV
+452 DHEDIVWLLELV

-498 AMKAEPQERP
+498 AMKAEPHEKP
-508 AQRMAHLLRIRR
+508 AHRMAHLLRIRR

-544 YSYLEA
+544 HSYLEA
-550 DGGIA
+550 VGEIA
-555 ADEWSV
+555 DDEWAV
-561 IDAFVA
+561 IDAFVC

-579 QSADFVDILRLYGT
+579 QSADFVDILRLHEG
-593 RRQAEG
+593 RRRGE

>member
-7 ATVSIPSLAATPCPS
+7 ATTLKPSSAGSSSVKPS
-22 PAGGG
+22 G
-27 GESTAFRR
+27 GEDGLDSATFRR
-35 QMDEVVARIP
+35 QMDEVVSRIP
-45 MHAIRSVLDAVEGA
+45 MHAIRSVLDAVEGTVT
-59 SSPNGERARHLR
+59 PNGERARHLR
-71 DALVDHFNRLRPMK
+71 DALVEHFNRLRPMK

-103 LYRSGDSVPA
+103 LYRAPESVPA

-119 MGGIWTAL
+119 MGGIWAAL
-127 TRYAFPG
+127 ARHAFPG

-140 SRLDALARD
+140 SRLDLMARD
-149 AMLDAVLASP
+149 AMLDAVLTSA

-165 ELMRKEALDF
+165 ELMRKEALEF
-175 LYALAGD
+175 LYSMAGD

-187 RFLALANDEA
+187 RFLALANEEA
-197 HHDAVLRTQYL
+197 RHDAQLRTQYL
-208 VRKAPIDGDLLGFV
+208 GRKAAVDSDLLGFV
-222 RALLEHNEALV
+222 RALLEHNDVLV

-243 EELRMGEMPGASDPR
+243 EEMQTGADQR
-258 SAAPYSAA
+258 AV
-266 PYSAEVDCQS
+266 EVDCQS
-276 ALMVGF
+276 AMMVGF

-325 GGSGGPAVRESH
+325 GGPAVRESH
-337 PLLRALLCH
+337 PLLRALLGH
-346 FHATCTT
+346 FHAAGTT

-364 MEIQG
+364 MDIQ
-369 REIGDGGV
+369 DGGV

-395 DRVLTALSG
+395 DRALTALAG
-404 TGSLASRSTGPA
+404 TGFLASRSTGPA
-416 LRAEL
+416 IRAQL
-421 AAVSRAL
+421 ADVSRCL

-440 QTAMNARHAPVP
+440 QAAMNARHAPVP
-452 DHDDIVWLLDLV
+452 DHEDLVWLLELV
-464 WRWGRTLG
+464 WRWGRYLG
-472 NAGYANPE
+472 NAGYGNPE

-493 LAFLQ
+493 VAFVQ
-498 AMKAEPQERP
+498 AMKAEVSEKP
-508 AQRMAHLLRIRR
+508 AHRMAHLLRIRR
-520 LMAAMG
+520 LMGAMG
-526 ETVDGWISPVS
+526 ETVDDWISPVS

-544 YSYLEA
+544 HSYL
-550 DGGIA
+550 DGASHGASGGVGEIGA
-555 ADEWSV
+555 EEWAV

-567 SVRSELSRSRNW
+567 SVRNELARSRNW
-579 QSADFVDILRLYGT
+579 QSADFVDILRLHEA
-593 RRQAEG
+593 RRRAEG

>member
-1 MNSTPT
+1 MNGTPT
-7 ATVSIPSLAATPCPS
+7 VTTSLPSATPAAGADGMEPS
-22 PAGGG
+22 
-27 GESTAFRR
+27 AFRR
-35 QMDEVVARIP
+35 QMDEVVSRIP

-59 SSPNGERARHLR
+59 ASPNGERARHLR
-71 DALVDHFNRLRPMK
+71 DALVEHFNRLRPMK

-90 TSLFE
+90 TGLFE

-103 LYRSGDSVPA
+103 LYRSPESVPA

-119 MGGIWTAL
+119 MGGIWAAL
-127 TRYAFPG
+127 ARYAFPG

-140 SRLDALARD
+140 SRLDAMARES
-149 AMLDAVLASP
+149 MLDAVLASP

-165 ELMRKEALDF
+165 ELMRREALDF
-175 LYALAGD
+175 LYGMAGD

-197 HHDAVLRTQYL
+197 RHDAGLRTQYL
-208 VRKAPIDGDLLGFV
+208 GRKAPIDGDLLGFV
-222 RALLEHNEALV
+222 RALLEHNEVLV

-243 EELRMGEMPGASDPR
+243 EDMQGASDPR
-258 SAAPYSAA
+258 
-266 PYSAEVDCQS
+266 SAEVDCQS

-325 GGSGGPAVRESH
+325 GGPAVRESH

-346 FHATCTT
+346 FQAACTT

-364 MEIQG
+364 MEIQ
-369 REIGDGGV
+369 DGGV
-377 LSAPAPTRALL
+377 LSAPAPTRALQ

-395 DRVLTALSG
+395 DRALTALSG
-404 TGSLASRSTGPA
+404 TGFLASRSTGPA

-421 AAVSRAL
+421 AAVSRDL

-440 QTAMNARHAPVP
+440 QAAMNARHAPVP
-452 DHDDIVWLLDLV
+452 DHEDIVWLLELV
-464 WRWGRTLG
+464 WRWGRYLG

-498 AMKAEPQERP
+498 AMKAEPHEKP
-508 AQRMAHLLRIRR
+508 AHRMAHMLRIRR

-544 YSYLEA
+544 HSYLETVGEIA
-550 DGGIA
+550 D
-555 ADEWSV
+555 DEWTV
-561 IDAFVA
+561 IDAFVG

-579 QSADFVDILRLYGT
+579 QSADFVDILRLHEA
-593 RRQAEG
+593 RRRGEAV

>member
-7 ATVSIPSLAATPCPS
+7 VTTSLPSATAA
-22 PAGGG
+22 AGVDAID
-27 GESTAFRR
+27 SSAFRR
-35 QMDEVVARIP
+35 QMDEVVSRIP
-45 MHAIRSVLDAVEGA
+45 MHAIRSVLDAVEGTA
-59 SSPNGERARHLR
+59 SPNGERARHLR
-71 DALVDHFNRLRPMK
+71 DALVEHFNRLRPMK

-103 LYRSGDSVPA
+103 LYRSPESVPA

-119 MGGIWTAL
+119 MGGIWAAL
-127 TRYAFPG
+127 ARYAFPG

-140 SRLDALARD
+140 SRLDAMARES
-149 AMLDAVLASP
+149 MLDAVLASP

-165 ELMRKEALDF
+165 ELMRREALDF
-175 LYALAGD
+175 LYAMAGD

-197 HHDAVLRTQYL
+197 RHDAGLRTQYL
-208 VRKAPIDGDLLGFV
+208 GRKAPIDGDLLGFV
-222 RALLEHNEALV
+222 RALLEHNEVLV

-243 EELRMGEMPGASDPR
+243 EEMQGAGDSR
-258 SAAPYSAA
+258 
-266 PYSAEVDCQS
+266 SAEVDCQS

-325 GGSGGPAVRESH
+325 GGPAVRESH

-346 FHATCTT
+346 FQAACTT

-364 MEIQG
+364 IDIQ
-369 REIGDGGV
+369 DGGV

-395 DRVLTALSG
+395 DRALTALSG
-404 TGSLASRSTGPA
+404 TGFLASRSTGPA

-421 AAVSRAL
+421 AAVSRDL

-440 QTAMNARHAPVP
+440 QAAMTARHAPVP
-452 DHDDIVWLLDLV
+452 DHEDIVWLLELV
-464 WRWGRTLG
+464 WRWGRYLG

-498 AMKAEPQERP
+498 AMKAEPHEKP
-508 AQRMAHLLRIRR
+508 AHRMAHLLRIRR

-544 YSYLEA
+544 HSYLEA
-550 DGGIA
+550 VGEIA
-555 ADEWSV
+555 DDEWSV
-561 IDAFVA
+561 IDAFVT
-567 SVRSELSRSRNW
+567 SVRGELSRSRNW
-579 QSADFVDILRLYGT
+579 QSADFVDILRLHEG
-593 RRQAEG
+593 RRRGEA

>member
-7 ATVSIPSLAATPCPS
+7 VTTSFPSATSAAGVDAIDS
-22 PAGGG
+22 
-27 GESTAFRR
+27 SAFRR
-35 QMDEVVARIP
+35 QMDEVVSRIP

-59 SSPNGERARHLR
+59 PSPNGERARHLR
-71 DALVDHFNRLRPMK
+71 DALVEHFNRLRPMK

-103 LYRSGDSVPA
+103 LYRAPESVPA

-119 MGGIWTAL
+119 MGGIWAAL
-127 TRYAFPG
+127 ARYAFPG

-140 SRLDALARD
+140 SRLDAMARE
-149 AMLDAVLASP
+149 AMLDAVLSSP

-165 ELMRKEALDF
+165 ELMRREALDF
-175 LYALAGD
+175 LYAMAGD

-197 HHDAVLRTQYL
+197 RHDAGLRTQYL
-208 VRKAPIDGDLLGFV
+208 GRKAPIDGDLLGFV
-222 RALLEHNEALV
+222 RALLEHNEVLV

-243 EELRMGEMPGASDPR
+243 EEMQGAGDPR
-258 SAAPYSAA
+258 
-266 PYSAEVDCQS
+266 SAEVDCQS

-325 GGSGGPAVRESH
+325 GGPAVRESH

-346 FHATCTT
+346 FQAACTT

-364 MEIQG
+364 MEIQ
-369 REIGDGGV
+369 DGGV
-377 LSAPAPTRALL
+377 LSAPAPTRTLL

-395 DRVLTALSG
+395 DRALTALSG
-404 TGSLASRSTGPA
+404 TGFLASRSTGPA

-421 AAVSRAL
+421 AAVSRDL

-440 QTAMNARHAPVP
+440 QAAMNARHAPVP
-452 DHDDIVWLLDLV
+452 DHEDIVWLLELV

-498 AMKAEPQERP
+498 AMKAEPHEKP
-508 AQRMAHLLRIRR
+508 AHRMAHMLRIRR

-544 YSYLEA
+544 HSYLEA
-550 DGGIA
+550 AGEITD
-555 ADEWSV
+555 DEWSV
-561 IDAFVA
+561 IDAFVG

-579 QSADFVDILRLYGT
+579 QSADFVDILRLHEG
-593 RRQAEG
+593 RRRGE

>member
-7 ATVSIPSLAATPCPS
+7 VTTSFPSATPA
-22 PAGGG
+22 AGVDAID
-27 GESTAFRR
+27 SSAFRR
-35 QMDEVVARIP
+35 QMDEVVSRIP

-59 SSPNGERARHLR
+59 PSPNGERARHLR
-71 DALVDHFNRLRPMK
+71 DALVEHFNRLRPMK

-103 LYRSGDSVPA
+103 LYRAPESVPA

-119 MGGIWTAL
+119 MGGIWAAL
-127 TRYAFPG
+127 ARYAFPG

-140 SRLDALARD
+140 SRLDAMARE
-149 AMLDAVLASP
+149 AMLDAVLSSP

-165 ELMRKEALDF
+165 ELMRREALDF
-175 LYALAGD
+175 LYAMAGD

-197 HHDAVLRTQYL
+197 RHDAGLRTQYL
-208 VRKAPIDGDLLGFV
+208 GRKAPIDGDLLGFV
-222 RALLEHNEALV
+222 RALLEHNEVLV

-243 EELRMGEMPGASDPR
+243 EEMQGAGDPR
-258 SAAPYSAA
+258 
-266 PYSAEVDCQS
+266 SAEVDCQS

-325 GGSGGPAVRESH
+325 GGPAVRESH

-346 FHATCTT
+346 FQAACTT

-364 MEIQG
+364 MDIQ
-369 REIGDGGV
+369 DGGV

-395 DRVLTALSG
+395 DRALTALSG
-404 TGSLASRSTGPA
+404 TGFLASRSTGPA

-421 AAVSRAL
+421 AAVSRDL

-440 QTAMNARHAPVP
+440 QAAMNARHAPVP
-452 DHDDIVWLLDLV
+452 DHEDIVWLLELV

-498 AMKAEPQERP
+498 AMKAEPHEKP
-508 AQRMAHLLRIRR
+508 AHRMAHMLRIRR

-544 YSYLEA
+544 HSYLEA
-550 DGGIA
+550 VGEIA
-555 ADEWSV
+555 DDEWAV
-561 IDAFVA
+561 IDAFVG

-579 QSADFVDILRLYGT
+579 QSADFVDILRLYEG
-593 RRQAEG
+593 RRRGGSL

>member
-7 ATVSIPSLAATPCPS
+7 ATLSSPPASPS
-22 PAGGG
+22 PGGDG
-27 GESTAFRR
+27 VDTAAFRR

-59 SSPNGERARHLR
+59 ASPNAERARHLR

-103 LYRSGDSVPA
+103 LYRSPESVPA
-113 LIQRVD
+113 LVQRVD
-119 MGGIWTAL
+119 MGGIWAAL
-127 TRYAFPG
+127 ARHAFPG

-140 SRLDALARD
+140 SRLDTMARE

-175 LYALAGD
+175 LYAMAGD

-197 HHDAVLRTQYL
+197 LHDARLRTQYL
-208 VRKAPIDGDLLGFV
+208 GRKAPIDGDLLGFV
-222 RALLEHNEALV
+222 RALLEHNAVLV

-243 EELRMGEMPGASDPR
+243 EELRMGEMQGASDPR
-258 SAAPYSAA
+258 
-266 PYSAEVDCQS
+266 SAEVDCQS

-297 QVLAWFAPLY
+297 QLLAWFAPLY

-325 GGSGGPAVRESH
+325 GGPAVRESH

-346 FHATCTT
+346 FHAACTT

-364 MEIQG
+364 MDIQ
-369 REIGDGGV
+369 DGGV
-377 LSAPAPTRALL
+377 LSAPVPTRALL
-388 GEAVERF
+388 HEAVERF
-395 DRVLTALSG
+395 DRALTALAG
-404 TGSLASRSTGPA
+404 TGFLASRSTGPA

-421 AAVSRAL
+421 AAVSREL

-440 QTAMNARHAPVP
+440 QAAMNARHAPVP
-452 DHDDIVWLLDLV
+452 DHEDIVWLLELV
-464 WRWGRTLG
+464 WRWGRYLG
-472 NAGYANPE
+472 AAGYANPE

-493 LAFLQ
+493 LAFLH
-498 AMKAEPQERP
+498 AMKAEPQEKP
-508 AQRMAHLLRIRR
+508 AHRMAHMLRIRR
-520 LMAAMG
+520 LMVAMG

-544 YSYLEA
+544 HSYLEA
-550 DGGIA
+550 DGEIA
-555 ADEWSV
+555 ADEWAV

-567 SVRSELSRSRNW
+567 SVRRELSRSRNW
-579 QSADFVDILRLYGT
+579 QSADFVDILRLHEG
-593 RRQAEG
+593 RRRAEA

>member
-7 ATVSIPSLAATPCPS
+7 VTTSLPSAGSAAGADGMDS
-22 PAGGG
+22 
-27 GESTAFRR
+27 SAFRR
-35 QMDEVVARIP
+35 QMDEVVSRIP

-59 SSPNGERARHLR
+59 ASPNGERARHLR
-71 DALVDHFNRLRPMK
+71 DALVEHFNRLRPMK

-103 LYRSGDSVPA
+103 LYRSPESVPA

-119 MGGIWTAL
+119 MGGIWAAL
-127 TRYAFPG
+127 ACYAFPG

-140 SRLDALARD
+140 SRLDTMARES
-149 AMLDAVLASP
+149 MLDAVLSSP

-175 LYALAGD
+175 LYAMAGD

-187 RFLALANDEA
+187 RFLAMANDEA
-197 HHDAVLRTQYL
+197 QHDAGLRTQYL
-208 VRKAPIDGDLLGFV
+208 GRKAPVDGDLLGFV
-222 RALLEHNEALV
+222 RALLEHNDVLV

-243 EELRMGEMPGASDPR
+243 DEMRLGDTQGPSDPR
-258 SAAPYSAA
+258 
-266 PYSAEVDCQS
+266 SAEVDCQS

-297 QVLAWFAPLY
+297 QLLAWFAPLY

-325 GGSGGPAVRESH
+325 GGPAVRESH

-346 FHATCTT
+346 FHAACTT
-353 IREVVDGMFGD
+353 IREVVNGMFGD
-364 MEIQG
+364 MDIQ
-369 REIGDGGV
+369 DGGV

-395 DRVLTALSG
+395 DRALTALSG
-404 TGSLASRSTGPA
+404 TGFLASRSTGPA

-421 AAVSRAL
+421 AAVSRDL

-440 QTAMNARHAPVP
+440 QAAMTARHAPVP
-452 DHDDIVWLLDLV
+452 DHEDIVWLLELV
-464 WRWGRTLG
+464 WRWGRYLG

-498 AMKAEPQERP
+498 AMKAEPHEKP
-508 AQRMAHLLRIRR
+508 AHRMAHLLRIRR

-544 YSYLEA
+544 HCYLEA
-550 DGGIA
+550 VDEIA
-555 ADEWSV
+555 GDEWAV
-561 IDAFVA
+561 IDAFVG

-579 QSADFVDILRLYGT
+579 QSADFVDILRLHEG
-593 RRQAEG
+593 RRRAEA

>member
-7 ATVSIPSLAATPCPS
+7 ATLSIAS
-22 PAGGG
+22 PAASPDGRPPGGG
-27 GESTAFRR
+27 GADAAAFRR

-59 SSPNGERARHLR
+59 PSPNGERARHLR

-103 LYRSGDSVPA
+103 LYRSPDSVPA

-119 MGGIWTAL
+119 MGGIWSAL

-140 SRLDALARD
+140 SRLDGMARE
-149 AMLDAVLASP
+149 AMLDAVMASP

-175 LYALAGD
+175 LYAMAGD

-197 HHDAVLRTQYL
+197 LHDARLRTQYL
-208 VRKAPIDGDLLGFV
+208 GRKAPIDSDLLGFV
-222 RALLEHNEALV
+222 RALLEHNEVLV

-243 EELRMGEMPGASDPR
+243 DEMRMGDMQGAGDPR
-258 SAAPYSAA
+258 SALPSSAL
-266 PYSAEVDCQS
+266 PSSAEVDCQS

-297 QVLAWFAPLY
+297 QLLAWFAPLY

-325 GGSGGPAVRESH
+325 VGSGGPAVRESH

-346 FHATCTT
+346 FTAACTT
-353 IREVVDGMFGD
+353 VREVVDGMFGD
-364 MEIQG
+364 MDIQ
-369 REIGDGGV
+369 DGGV

-395 DRVLTALSG
+395 DRALTALSG
-404 TGSLASRSTGPA
+404 TGFLASRSTGPA
-416 LRAEL
+416 LRADL
-421 AAVSRAL
+421 AAVSREL

-440 QTAMNARHAPVP
+440 QAAMNARHAPVP
-452 DHDDIVWLLDLV
+452 DHEDIVWLLELV
-464 WRWGRTLG
+464 WRWGRYLG
-472 NAGYANPE
+472 AAGYANPE

-508 AQRMAHLLRIRR
+508 AHRMAHMLRIRR

-544 YSYLEA
+544 HSYLEA
-550 DGGIA
+550 SGEIA
-555 ADEWSV
+555 GDEWAV

-579 QSADFVDILRLYGT
+579 QSADFVDILRLHEA
-593 RRQAEG
+593 RRRGEA